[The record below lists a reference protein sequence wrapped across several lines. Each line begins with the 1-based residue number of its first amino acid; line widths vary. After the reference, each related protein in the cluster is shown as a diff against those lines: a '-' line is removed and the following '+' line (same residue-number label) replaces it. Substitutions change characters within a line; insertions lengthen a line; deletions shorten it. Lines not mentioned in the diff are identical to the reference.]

1 MNQDAEHLRILAI
14 FHYVVGAL
22 AALFSCFFLIYVV
35 MGAIFIAGPTLGH
48 GNEAPPAFIG
58 WFMVTLGGM
67 LLLTGWSFA
76 GAVIAAG
83 RCLSARRHH
92 TFCLVMA
99 GVACIFMPFGTVLGV
114 FTIIVLSRPSVIAL
128 FGVPTSVSQ
137 PAA

>member
-1 MNQDAEHLRILAI
+1 MNQDEEHLKILAV
-14 FHYVVGAL
+14 FDYVVGAL
-22 AALFSCFFLIYVV
+22 AALFACFFLFYVV

-48 GNEAPPAFIG
+48 ANDARTAVTS
-58 WFMVTLGGM
+58 WFMVAFGGM
-67 LLLTGWSFA
+67 LLFTGWGFA
-76 GAVIAAG
+76 GALIAAG

-114 FTIIVLSRPSVIAL
+114 FTIIVLSRSSVRAL
-128 FGVPTSVSQ
+128 FGMPAPLSQ